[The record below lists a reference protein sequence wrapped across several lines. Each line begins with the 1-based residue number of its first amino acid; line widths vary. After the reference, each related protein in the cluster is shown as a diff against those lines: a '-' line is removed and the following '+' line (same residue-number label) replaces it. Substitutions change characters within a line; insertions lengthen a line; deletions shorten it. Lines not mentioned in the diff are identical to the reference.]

1 MTYQDKRAG
10 DIYNRSIDGTI
21 RAIAEREMQTVDPA
35 HGFDHVRRVVDTA
48 TQIAVAEEAE
58 VSVVR
63 AAAWM
68 HDLVTLPK
76 DNPLSHTSSVMS
88 AKAAAGILSD
98 LGLSLLFVGSVAHAI
113 EAHSF
118 SAGIEPETLEARI
131 LRDADRIDAL
141 GAIGIARCFAVS
153 GSIGRPLFHPDD
165 PLAKERSANP
175 SAWCLDT
182 FPSKIFPRI
191 EGVTTETGRM
201 IAEGRL
207 QYMKEFMTRVGD
219 ELNDFPVPEFG
230 YEEDRGRDS

>member
-1 MTYQDKRAG
+1 MTYHDKG
-10 DIYNRSIDGTI
+10 TGGVYDRSVDDTI
-21 RAIAEREMQTVDPA
+21 RAIAKQATQTVDPA

-48 TQIAVAEEAE
+48 TRIAVAEEAD
-58 VSVVR
+58 VPVVR

-76 DNPLSHTSSVMS
+76 DNPLSRTSSVMS
-88 AKAAAGILSD
+88 AKAAAGILSG
-98 LGLSLLFVGSVAHAI
+98 LGFSILFVGPVAHAI

-165 PLAKERSANP
+165 PLAKERTANP

-201 IAEGRL
+201 IAEERL

-219 ELNDFPVPEFG
+219 ELTEFPVPEFG
-230 YEEDRGRDS
+230 HDEE